1 MRACFHQFLKNCKV
15 VYFASFDSYNYGFLE
30 DTKKCKFFRRHA
42 YSKTLGFFSTQISW
56 HYIFGRI
63 HNLVAFSAYTL
74 HFELKG
80 INRQLRGLNNSGL
93 LLSLSS
99 KLGRI
104 VDFDCCLNSYE
115 FYIFISFFFSNTN
128 VDHKNFIAEIWT
140 LHSWMCYSNFR
151 KVNRL
156 SLYRKGEETWW
167 NINR

>member
-1 MRACFHQFLKNCKV
+1 MDKLNNSLL
-15 VYFASFDSYNYGFLE
+15 SFGF
-30 DTKKCKFFRRHA
+30 
-42 YSKTLGFFSTQISW
+42 TLMFCQGMQIFPMTDLFQNSGFFSPLKMSW

>member
-1 MRACFHQFLKNCKV
+1 MNKLKNTFILHIWFNANVLSKN
-15 VYFASFDSYNYGFLE
+15 ANSSE
-30 DTKKCKFFRRHA
+30 DMPIPK
-42 YSKTLGFFSTQISW
+42 LWGFFSTQISW

-140 LHSWMCYSNFR
+140 IHSWMCYSNFR